1 MNSLRSILV
10 GIIIGGAFGA
20 KAGAYLSI
28 LSQASNFGWSSIE
41 LGFLAGSGFGLVVSL
56 VILFVRSGI
65 FEEKGSEIRRSHLS
79 TNAA

>member
-10 GIIIGGAFGA
+10 GIIVGGAFGA
-20 KAGAYLSI
+20 KVGAYLSI
-28 LSQASNFGWSSIE
+28 VSQASTFSWLSIE
-41 LGFLAGSGFGLVVSL
+41 LGFLAGSVFGLVVSF

-65 FEEKGSEIRRSHLS
+65 LEEKGTEMRGSHLS